1 MSNALKLALPSK
13 GRLLDDTLKYF
24 GEAGLKIRKTGNARA
39 YAASASGIDGIEIA
53 FMQAGEI
60 PGALGSGAVHLGV
73 TGEDLIREKLPEG
86 VDRTVLVRALG
97 YGRADLVVAV
107 PQSWIDVETLADL
120 DDAAAAFRAR
130 HGFPMRVATK
140 YLNLTRRHFREEGL
154 ANYRLAPSD
163 GATEGAPAAGAAE
176 IVVDITSSGETLR
189 ANHLKII
196 GAEPILRSEAQLR
209 ASVAAPWPAETLAT
223 LRTLIDRVE
232 AREAARNRVI
242 LRCSLPG
249 AQKQALD
256 SALDEV
262 DAALIALEGNAVT
275 VGAPKSAAYAVATV
289 LRDHGAPRVDSVTP
303 DMLYGAGA
311 DVFTRVSG
319 ALASCFDAL
328 SRSERDPTTLEIAQ

>member
-1 MSNALKLALPSK
+1 MTALRLALPSK
-13 GRLLDDTLKYF
+13 GRLLDDTLAYF
-24 GEAGLKIRKTGNARA
+24 GAAGLKIRKTGNARA

-73 TGEDLIREKLPEG
+73 TGEDLIREKLPETPPG
-86 VDRTVLVRALG
+86 GPDRTVLVRALG

-154 ANYRLAPSD
+154 ANYRLVPSD
-163 GATEGAPAAGAAE
+163 GATEGAPASGAAE

-196 GAEPILRSEAQLR
+196 GTEPILRSEAQLR
-209 ASVAAPWPAETLAT
+209 ASVAAPWPERTLAT
-223 LRTLIDRVE
+223 LRALIERVE
-232 AREAARNRVI
+232 AREAAKGRVV
-242 LRCSLPG
+242 LRCSLPRADRG
-249 AQKQALD
+249 ALEQALD
-256 SALDEV
+256 GA
-262 DAALIALEGNAVT
+262 DASLIALEENTAT
-275 VGAPKSAAYAVATV
+275 VGAPKSQAYAAATI
-289 LRDHGAPRVDSVTP
+289 LRDFGAPRVDSVTP
-303 DMLYGAGA
+303 EMLYGAGS
-311 DVFTRVSG
+311 DVFERVES
-319 ALASCFDAL
+319 ALAKVPA
-328 SRSERDPTTLEIAQ
+328 

>member
-1 MSNALKLALPSK
+1 MNTALKLALPSK

-24 GEAGLKIRKTGNARA
+24 AEAGLTIRKTGNARA

-86 VDRTVLVRALG
+86 PDRTVLVRSLG

-120 DDAAAAFRAR
+120 DDAAADFRAR

-140 YLNLTRRHFREEGL
+140 YLTLTRRHFREQGL

-163 GATEGAPAAGAAE
+163 GATEGAPASGAAE

-196 GAEPILRSEAQLR
+196 GGEPILRSEAQLR
-209 ASVAAPWPAETLAT
+209 ASVAAPWPDATLAT
-223 LRTLIDRVE
+223 LETLIERVE
-232 AREAARNRVI
+232 AREAAKGRVV
-242 LRCSLPG
+242 LRCSLPDVER
-249 AQKQALD
+249 AALEE
-256 SALDEV
+256 ALEAV
-262 DAALIALEGNAVT
+262 DASLIALEGAATT
-275 VGAPKSAAYAVATV
+275 VGAPKRQAYAAASA
-289 LRDHGAPRVDSVTP
+289 LRAFGAPRVDSVTP

-311 DVFTRVSG
+311 GAFARVRA
-319 ALASCFDAL
+319 ALALIDA
-328 SRSERDPTTLEIAQ
+328 

>member
-1 MSNALKLALPSK
+1 MPDAPALRLALPSK
-13 GRLLDDTLKYF
+13 GRLLDDTLAYF
-24 GEAGLKIRKTGNARA
+24 RAAGLRIRKTGNARA

-86 VDRTVLVRALG
+86 PDRTVLVRALG

-140 YLNLTRRHFREEGL
+140 YLNLTRRHFREQGL
-154 ANYRLAPSD
+154 ANYRLVPSD

-196 GAEPILRSEAQLR
+196 GADPILRSEAQLR
-209 ASVAAPWPAETLAT
+209 ASVAAPWSDDTLAP
-223 LRTLIDRVE
+223 LRTLIEQVE
-232 AREAARNRVI
+232 AREAAKGRVI
-242 LRCSLPG
+242 LRCALPG
-249 AQKQALD
+249 AEREALAR
-256 SALDEV
+256 ALKAA
-262 DAALIALEGNAVT
+262 DASLIALEGDAVT
-275 VGAPKSAAYAVATV
+275 AGAPKSRAYAVAAL
-289 LRDHGAPRVDSVTP
+289 LRERGAPRVDSVSP

-311 DVFTRVSG
+311 AVFERVRG
-319 ALASCFDAL
+319 ALGA
-328 SRSERDPTTLEIAQ
+328 